1 MLNLEAGNQEGVGG
15 RGWKARVSAL
25 ESLHGWGRRHG
36 VQSERDV
43 KDTRGQAYPG
53 HISHFSIDGH

>member
-1 MLNLEAGNQEGVGG
+1 MESQSISF
-15 RGWKARVSAL
+15 R
-25 ESLHGWGRRHG
+25 SLHGWGRRHG

-43 KDTRGQAYPG
+43 KDTWGQAYPG